1 MILGVL
7 SVSVVTPAPVV
18 VASNAVTAMGTC
30 ALPIAHAG
38 MFAFPFARVAFVP
51 HEQIA
56 QLAHAHGGALLG

>member
-30 ALPIAHAG
+30 ALPVAHAG
-38 MFAFPFARVAFVP
+38 VLAFPLACIDPVLRK
-51 HEQIA
+51 QIA
-56 QLAHAHGGALLG
+56 QLAHAHRGAFFG